1 MLRRPGVTSVALVH
15 YAAPPIVGG
24 VESIIGSH
32 ARLMTAAGH
41 AVRIVA
47 GRGEPTVP
55 DVGFRLVELM
65 DSRHPRVE
73 GIQGQLNA
81 GSIPAAFDLLVDELE
96 IQLRDAVD
104 GADVV
109 IAHNVCS
116 LGLNLALTAAL
127 RRIVDAGAP
136 SRFILWHHD
145 LAATSPD
152 YRPSLHEGRPWSL
165 LSEAWPRVANVV
177 VSAGRQRE
185 LAALTGLAPDAINVI
200 PNGLDLDRTWRLDPR
215 TVALR
220 ADLERLGVSP
230 LLLVP
235 ARITPRKNMELALRV
250 VAAIRAAGRPAGM
263 IVTGPVDPHRSS
275 EHDYL
280 DRLLE
285 LRSTLGLDQVARFL
299 ATEPGGA
306 PTDPVVDQLYRLAD
320 VLFLPSRDEGF
331 GLPLLE
337 AAANRVPIVCADL
350 AVLREIAGSDAT
362 YVDPDADPA
371 AIGRTILD
379 LLEADPAWRLHRRV
393 QDDYAWARI
402 YANSIEPIL
411 AVGLPS
417 ST

>member
-1 MLRRPGVTSVALVH
+1 MTSVALVH
-15 YAAPPIVGG
+15 YAAPPVVGG

-32 ARLMTAAGH
+32 ARLMSAAGH
-41 AVRIVA
+41 TVRIVA

-65 DSRHPRVE
+65 DSRHRAIEKV
-73 GIQGQLNA
+73 QGQLNG
-81 GSIPAAFDLLVDELE
+81 GSIPADFDLLADELE
-96 IQLRDAVD
+96 GELREAVD
-104 GADVV
+104 GVEVV

-136 SRFILWHHD
+136 PRFILWHHD
-145 LAATSPD
+145 FAATSPD
-152 YRPSLHEGRPWSL
+152 YRRSLHEGRPWSL
-165 LSEAWPRVANVV
+165 LSEAWPHVANVV
-177 VSAGRQRE
+177 VSAGRQGE
-185 LAALTGLAPDAINVI
+185 LAALTGLPPSAIKVI
-200 PNGLDLDRTWRLDPR
+200 PNGLDLDRAWRLDPR

-220 ADLERLGVSP
+220 SDVDRLGVSP

-235 ARITPRKNMELALRV
+235 ARITPRKNVELALRV

-285 LRSTLGLDQVARFL
+285 LRSTLGLDEVARFL
-299 ATEPGGA
+299 ATEPDGA
-306 PTDPVVDQLYRLAD
+306 PTDPVVDQLYRLVD

-337 AAANRVPIVCADL
+337 AAANRVPIVCSDL
-350 AVLREIAGSDAT
+350 AVLREIAGDDAT
-362 YVDPDADPA
+362 YIDPDADPTVIA
-371 AIGRTILD
+371 QKLID

-393 QDDYAWARI
+393 QDAYSWAGI
-402 YANSIEPIL
+402 YQTAIEPL
-411 AVGLPS
+411 LRASVPDR
-417 ST
+417 

>member
-1 MLRRPGVTSVALVH
+1 MTSVALVH
-15 YAAPPIVGG
+15 YAAPPVVGG

-41 AVRIVA
+41 SVRIVA
-47 GRGEPTVP
+47 GRGEPTIAGV
-55 DVGFRLVELM
+55 DFLRVELM

-73 GIQGQLNA
+73 GIQGRLNA
-81 GSIPAAFDLLVDELE
+81 GAVPTDFDALVAELE
-96 IQLRDAVD
+96 GQLRQAVR
-104 GADVV
+104 GVDVV

-136 SRFILWHHD
+136 ARFVLWHHD

-152 YRPSLHEGRPWSL
+152 YRPWLHEGRPWSL
-165 LSEAWPRVANVV
+165 LSQAWPGVVNVV

-185 LAALTGLAPDAINVI
+185 LAALTGLDPGAIKVV
-200 PNGLDLDRTWRLDPR
+200 PNGIDLERTWRLDPR
-215 TVALR
+215 TAALR
-220 ADLERLGVSP
+220 ADLERLGVQP

-250 VAAIRAAGRPAGM
+250 VAAMREAGRPAGM

-285 LRSTLGLDQVARFL
+285 LRSTLGLDEVARFL
-299 ATEPGGA
+299 ATEPDGA
-306 PTDPVVDQLYRLAD
+306 PTDPIVDQLYRLAD

-350 AVLREIAGSDAT
+350 AVLREIAGRDAT

-371 AIGRTILD
+371 AIGRTIVD

-393 QDDYAWARI
+393 QDDYSWTRI
-402 YANSIEPIL
+402 YAGMIEPL
-411 AVGLPS
+411 LGRAVG
-417 ST
+417 

>member
-1 MLRRPGVTSVALVH
+1 MTSVALVH
-15 YAAPPIVGG
+15 YAAPPGLGG

-32 ARLMTAAGH
+32 ARLMSAAGH

-47 GRGEPTVP
+47 GRGEPIGA
-55 DVGFRLVELM
+55 DVGFQLIELL
-65 DSRHPRVE
+65 DSRHPTIERV
-73 GIQGQLNA
+73 QGQLNA
-81 GSIPAAFDLLVDELE
+81 GSVPPDFDSLVDELE
-96 IQLRDAVD
+96 GRLRNAFD
-104 GADVV
+104 GVEVV

-116 LGLNLALTAAL
+116 LGLNIALTAAL
-127 RRIVDAGAP
+127 RRIVDGGP
-136 SRFILWHHD
+136 PPRFILWHHD

-152 YRPSLHEGRPWSL
+152 YRASLHEGWPWSL
-165 LSEAWPRVANVV
+165 LAEAWPGVTNVV

-185 LAALTGLAPDAINVI
+185 LASVTGLPTEAIHVI

-215 TVALR
+215 VVVLR
-220 ADLERLGVSP
+220 ESLARHGISP

-235 ARITPRKNMELALRV
+235 ARITPRKNIELALRV

-285 LRSTLGLDQVARFL
+285 LRSELGLDDVARFL
-299 ATEPGGA
+299 ATEPDGA
-306 PTDPVVDQLYRLAD
+306 PSDPVVDQLYRLAD

-337 AAANRVPIVCADL
+337 AAGNRLPIVCADL
-350 AVLREIAGSDAT
+350 PVLHEIAGDDAT

-371 AIGRTILD
+371 AIARTILVRLD
-379 LLEADPAWRLHRRV
+379 AEPASRLHRRV
-393 QDDYAWARI
+393 QENYSWPRI
-402 YANSIEPIL
+402 YADSIEPLL
-411 AVGLPS
+411 ATDG
-417 ST
+417 

>member
-1 MLRRPGVTSVALVH
+1 VTSVALVH
-15 YAAPPIVGG
+15 YAAPPVVGG

-41 AVRIVA
+41 RVRIVA
-47 GRGEPTVP
+47 GRGAPTVP

-73 GIQGQLNA
+73 GVQGQLNA
-81 GSIPAAFDLLVDELE
+81 GSIPADFESLVNALE
-96 IQLRDAVD
+96 AQVREAVD
-104 GADVV
+104 GVDVV

-116 LGLNLALTAAL
+116 LGLNLALTDAL

-136 SRFILWHHD
+136 PRFILWHHD

-152 YRPSLHEGRPWSL
+152 YRRSLHEGRPWSL
-165 LSEAWPRVANVV
+165 LSEAWPGVVNVV

-185 LAALTGLAPDAINVI
+185 LAALTGLGVEAINVV
-200 PNGLDLDRTWRLDPR
+200 PNGIDLDRTWRLDPR

-220 ADLERLGVSP
+220 ADLDRLGVSP

-250 VAAIRAAGRPAGM
+250 VAAMREAGRPAGM

-299 ATEPGGA
+299 ATEPDGA
-306 PTDPVVDQLYRLAD
+306 PTDPIVDQLYRLAD

-337 AAANRVPIVCADL
+337 AAANRVPIVSSDL
-350 AVLREIAGSDAT
+350 AVLREIAGDDAT
-362 YVDPDADPA
+362 YIDPDADPA
-371 AIGRTILD
+371 ATARTILD
-379 LLEADPAWRLHRRV
+379 RLEADPAWRLHRRV
-393 QDDYAWARI
+393 QGDYAWTRI
-402 YANSIEPIL
+402 YASSIEPL
-411 AVGLPS
+411 LGRAPG
-417 ST
+417 